1 MDMASL
7 RKALGL
13 RQIDVAAQIGVSQC
27 AVSKW
32 ESGITTPNA
41 SHLKALAKLYSVS
54 VSFIAFG
61 YPAH

>member
-1 MDMASL
+1 MASL

-32 ESGITTPNA
+32 ECGITMPNA

-54 VSFIAFG
+54 VSVIAFG